1 MRVPLHTL
9 AHRENVP
16 VELTRWHWPRN
27 ASLRRSASSARC
39 CPSISVRSGI
49 QKRLTPHGLRRTLNT
64 LALEVAPSE
73 AVRKVLGHAD
83 AAMTERYLAP
93 SMDAK
98 RAVLGKVV
106 TLVRGG
112 DVGIIG
118 GDRGAR

>member
-1 MRVPLHTL
+1 MREQNPGLREDWVFPSSVGTL
-9 AHRENVP
+9 LA
-16 VELTRWHWPRN
+16 TG
-27 ASLRRSASSARC
+27 SLRTPLRRALKVA
-39 CPSISVRSGI
+39 GI

-112 DVGIIG
+112 DVGIAG
-118 GDRGAR
+118 GDRGAS